1 MRLPKPIHLS
11 GRFRNK
17 LPAMSRCGMT
27 LVELLVATAIG
38 SMALTAAGMLFL
50 YSSKSFAAISNYI
63 ELDMNSRNTL
73 DHVTKE
79 IRQMAAVTSFQTN
92 EMTFLDMNGATLKV
106 SWSPTARELT
116 LERPVGTTPQVL
128 LTSCESLRFQMFQRH
143 PQPGTNNFTAT
154 TNLAQCKMI
163 SVNWKC
169 SRVLQGKQ
177 LNTESVQTTQ
187 IVLRNKP

>member
-1 MRLPKPIHLS
+1 MKLPKQVQLS
-11 GRFRNK
+11 RCLGDK
-17 LPAMSRCGMT
+17 HPVMSRRGMT
-27 LVELLVATAIG
+27 LVELLVAVAIG
-38 SMALTAAGMLFL
+38 SMVMTAAGMLFL

-63 ELDMNSRNTL
+63 DLDMNSRNTL
-73 DHVTKE
+73 DHMTKE
-79 IRQMAAVTSFQTN
+79 IRQMAALTSFQTN
-92 EMTFLDMNGATLKV
+92 ELTFVDKDGETLKV
-106 SWSPTARELT
+106 SWSPVTREFT
-116 LERPVGTTPQVL
+116 RERPIGATPEVL
-128 LTSCESLRFQMFQRH
+128 LRSCESLRFQMFQRH

-154 TNLAQCKMI
+154 TDLAQCKMI